1 MWSNKPER
9 VDLTI
14 TIIST
19 CMQSFSWQKLDR
31 ITSACMSTWTLTG
44 ELMMEKFGNK
54 SEMSGLSESDEINL
68 PSGTELSGY

>member
-1 MWSNKPER
+1 
-9 VDLTI
+9 
-14 TIIST
+14 
-19 CMQSFSWQKLDR
+19 
-31 ITSACMSTWTLTG
+31 MSTWALTG